1 MGFLKRAT
9 RALGKLDTDLI
20 ERGLLAR
27 GKVVGCRRTGWTTG
41 VQVKSVVCDLTVEVE
56 LEDRPVYT
64 TECKHPVLM
73 PYLSHFE
80 SGQAYFA
87 VRVDPDD
94 HTNIALD
101 TAHDVPPPRGG
112 DAGAAHV
119 IDGGQA
125 LPSDVAARL
134 AAAGIDLSGTQQP
147 PPNRLSP
154 VSGAEILATGAPCR
168 AIVQSA
174 QPLGFQKDG
183 NDVWGIVLNA
193 VAEGEEPLQARIG
206 IGVPAAAVPLLFP
219 GANLPA
225 KRRSDVDDGVC
236 IDWDE
241 ALQGRES
248 PDEGG

>member
-1 MGFLKRAT
+1 MGFLEKAS

-27 GKVVGCRRTGWTTG
+27 GRIVECRRTGWTVG

-64 TECKHPVLM
+64 AECKHPVQI
-73 PYLSHFE
+73 PYLAHFE
-80 SGQAYFA
+80 SGQACFA

-94 HTNIALD
+94 HTNIAID
-101 TAHDVPPPRGG
+101 TAHDVPPARVG
-112 DAGAAHV
+112 DGAAQVVAQGIPSDIAAQLVTAGVDLAGA
-119 IDGGQA
+119 
-125 LPSDVAARL
+125 S
-134 AAAGIDLSGTQQP
+134 QP
-147 PPNRLSP
+147 PPNRTSP
-154 VSGAEILATGAPCR
+154 VSGAEILATGTPCR

-193 VAEGEEPLQARIG
+193 VSEGEDPIQARIG
-206 IGVPAAAVPLLFP
+206 IGVPPEAVSLLYP
-219 GANLPA
+219 GADLPA
-225 KRRSDVDDGVC
+225 KRRRDVDDGVC

-241 ALQGRES
+241 ALAARA
-248 PDEGG
+248 